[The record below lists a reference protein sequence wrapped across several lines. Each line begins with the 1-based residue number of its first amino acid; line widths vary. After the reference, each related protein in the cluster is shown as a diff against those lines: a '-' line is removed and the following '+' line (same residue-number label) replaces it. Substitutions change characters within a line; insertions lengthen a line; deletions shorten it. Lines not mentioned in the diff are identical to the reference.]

1 MNERIKQLGQEAGLT
16 FIEDGVHGQRWYDSK
31 CGMDQAELEKFAQLI
46 VQECIKQLMQ
56 PAMMEWDEQSIAQL
70 STYNRGW
77 VNGRLLGVEHI
88 KDHFGIK

>member
-1 MNERIKQLGQEAGLT
+1 MNEQIKHLGQEAGLT

-31 CGMDQAELEKFAQLI
+31 CGMDQAELEKFANLI
-46 VQECIKQLMQ
+46 VQECINLLMQ
-56 PAMMEWDEQSIAQL
+56 PEYIMSGVPKL
-70 STYNRGW
+70 SRYNQGW